1 MEAKGEACW
10 NWEKNKAFEITLAA
24 YTKDHIDPW
33 EKIAAAVPGTKLEEI
48 EHHYKLLSNDVNSIE
63 SGMLPLPN
71 YTMNSKDLAN
81 DDGQVK
87 GVKQPGTYSKRGMRL
102 EGYRKRRKGQAWT
115 VDEHRLFLRGLEKYG
130 KGDWRNIS
138 RNCVLT
144 RTPTQVASHAQKY
157 FLRHS
162 SVSRRTRTSILD
174 ISSADSEEDLPVSME
189 STYPPGTPADP
200 AAAAESDQQA
210 SSSGMGVSVS
220 ESQVCCLQHWI

>member
-24 YTKDHIDPW
+24 YTKDHMDPW
-33 EKIAAAVPGTKLEEI
+33 EKIAAAVPGTKPEEI
-48 EHHYKLLSNDVNSIE
+48 KHHHELLSNDVNSIE
-63 SGMLPLPN
+63 SGN
-71 YTMNSKDLAN
+71 
-81 DDGQVK
+81 Q
-87 GVKQPGTYSKRGMRL
+87 
-102 EGYRKRRKGQAWT
+102 KRRKGQAWT
-115 VDEHRLFLRGLEKYG
+115 VDEHRLFLRGLDKYG

-157 FLRHS
+157 FLRQS
-162 SVSRRTRTSILD
+162 SVSRRPRTSILD

-189 STYPPGTPADP
+189 SVTCALGTPDDP
-200 AAAAESDQQA
+200 AAAAADQQA

-220 ESQVCCLQHWI
+220 ESPVFVASNIGFNF

>member
-24 YTKDHIDPW
+24 YTKDHMDPW
-33 EKIAAAVPGTKLEEI
+33 EKIAAAVPGTKPEEI
-48 EHHYKLLSNDVNSIE
+48 KHHHELLSNDVNSIE
-63 SGMLPLPN
+63 SGVLPLPN

-81 DDGQVK
+81 DDG
-87 GVKQPGTYSKRGMRL
+87 KRGTRSL
-102 EGYRKRRKGQAWT
+102 GNQKRRKGQAWT
-115 VDEHRLFLRGLEKYG
+115 VDEHRLFLRGLDKYG

-157 FLRHS
+157 FLRQS
-162 SVSRRTRTSILD
+162 SVSRRPRTSILD

-189 STYPPGTPADP
+189 SVTCALGTPDDP
-200 AAAAESDQQA
+200 AAAAADQQA

-220 ESQVCCLQHWI
+220 ESPVFVASNIGFNF